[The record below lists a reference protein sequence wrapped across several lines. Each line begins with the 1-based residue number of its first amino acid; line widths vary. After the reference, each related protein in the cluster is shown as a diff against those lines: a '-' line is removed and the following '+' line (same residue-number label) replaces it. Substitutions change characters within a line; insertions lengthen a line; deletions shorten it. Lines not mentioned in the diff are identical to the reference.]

1 MTSTSASTPAS
12 APTTA
17 TSAAAVHVP
26 DEVAIS
32 SPGVAPTPGARPV
45 SPTLRRRVLASEI
58 KRLRLSAGLTHVD
71 VANRL
76 GWQQGKVS
84 KIESAKQGVGI
95 DAVIAL
101 AEVCDATP
109 QQRDRLVGLA
119 REARARGWW
128 EGYADVLPPERK
140 VYVGLEA
147 EADVIR
153 GFAAELIPDLFQTR
167 DYAESAMGRGASAQ
181 GSTLERRLELL
192 LQRQQHVLE
201 DRETEFDFVLSESA
215 LHRASGVAQQLRR
228 LSEIVARPEVR
239 LRVLPFSAGA
249 VPVEAPFSIL
259 EFRQNV
265 HPDIVFVT
273 GRVDCVYFEE
283 APEVAA
289 YREALTELESLSMTR
304 EDSAAFVEEVVGRGA
319 S

>member
-1 MTSTSASTPAS
+1 MTSTSASAPLSVTAS
-12 APTTA
+12 AST
-17 TSAAAVHVP
+17 AAAVHDP
-26 DEVAIS
+26 GEVATS
-32 SPGVAPTPGARPV
+32 PREVAPSPGAKLV
-45 SPTLRRRVLASEI
+45 SPTLRRRVLASEL

-71 VANRL
+71 VAHRL

-101 AEVCDATP
+101 AEVCGATP
-109 QQRDRLVGLA
+109 QQRERLVELA

-128 EGYADVLPPERK
+128 EGFADVLPPERK

-181 GSTLERRLELL
+181 GSILERRLELL

-215 LHRASGVAQQLRR
+215 LHRASGVEQQLRR
-228 LSEIVARPEVR
+228 LSEVVARPEVR

-259 EFRQNV
+259 EFRQNA

-289 YREALTELESLSMTR
+289 YREALAELEALSMTR